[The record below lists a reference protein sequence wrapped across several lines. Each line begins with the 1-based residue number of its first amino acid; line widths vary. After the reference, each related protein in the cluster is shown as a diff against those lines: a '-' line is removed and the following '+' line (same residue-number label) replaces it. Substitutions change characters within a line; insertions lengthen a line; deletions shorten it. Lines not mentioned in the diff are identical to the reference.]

1 MWLLA
6 SSHPGEEDLALQA
19 HALLRQTWPDALLII
34 APRMPTRGAEV
45 QALSN
50 AASAAM
56 PGADAGPDS
65 GPNTPLRSANAPL
78 PTAAGVYVADTV
90 GEMGLWYRLAP
101 VALVG
106 GSIVAVGG
114 HNPYEPLALGCAV
127 LHGPNVWNFAESY
140 QQLDAAGLSQR
151 VLDAQALADAV
162 ARAWT
167 DPTPRQERRP
177 ADPQVDAML
186 AQLQAHLG

>member
-1 MWLLA
+1 
-6 SSHPGEEDLALQA
+6 
-19 HALLRQTWPDALLII
+19 
-34 APRMPTRGAEV
+34 MPTRGAEV
-45 QALSN
+45 GALC
-50 AASAAM
+50 
-56 PGADAGPDS
+56 GPE
-65 GPNTPLRSANAPL
+65 TPLRSANAPL

-106 GSIVAVGG
+106 GSMAAVGG
-114 HNPYEPLALGCAV
+114 HNPFEPLALGCAV

-140 QQLDAAGLSQR
+140 QQLDAQGLSQP
-151 VLDAQALADAV
+151 VLDAQQLAAAV
-162 ARAWT
+162 ARAWA
-167 DPTPRQERRP
+167 DSAPRQDRRP